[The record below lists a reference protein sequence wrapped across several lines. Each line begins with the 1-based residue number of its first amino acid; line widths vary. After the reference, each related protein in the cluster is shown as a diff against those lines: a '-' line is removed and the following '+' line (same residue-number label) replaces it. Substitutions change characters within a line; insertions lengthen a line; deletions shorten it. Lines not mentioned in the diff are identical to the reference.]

1 MSVKIT
7 LTSAELLQGAIVG
20 VMRYVQNVKRGSVD
34 RKGAE
39 TAKNGWQV
47 HITGAVGELVVAKHF
62 GKFWSG
68 SIGNTKA
75 ADVGNL
81 QIRTAFAGGRTAPHL
96 ILHADDDSDAPYFL
110 VSGSGLDYEIY
121 GWIMGRH
128 GKAPQFWGDPFGTGR
143 PAYWVPASALHAVDA
158 WGRHAREA
166 TTE

>member
-39 TAKNGWQV
+39 TAKNGWQI
-47 HITGAVGELVVAKHF
+47 HITGAVGELVIAKHY
-62 GKFWSG
+62 GKFWAG

-81 QIRTAFAGGRTAPHL
+81 QVRTSFAGRSTPHL
-96 ILHADDDSDAPYFL
+96 LLHADDDSEAPYFL
-110 VSGSGLDYEIY
+110 VAGSGLDYEIF
-121 GWIMGRH
+121 GWILGRD
-128 GKAPQFWGDPFGTGR
+128 GKNRIYWGDPFGTGR
-143 PAYWVPASALHAVDA
+143 PAYWVPVADLHDA
-158 WGRHAREA
+158 DTLTPG
-166 TTE
+166 T